1 MCAYIYKVYKHEY
14 IYIYM
19 GEMIKY
25 VGDGRSRYNRMVKL
39 LKPLVGETMH
49 IDKIRRKIIINIGTS
64 EKLIGDTLKFMIDT
78 GLIVERDHLI
88 FEVLMAELEE

>member
-1 MCAYIYKVYKHEY
+1 M
-14 IYIYM
+14 
-19 GEMIKY
+19 
-25 VGDGRSRYNRMVKL
+25 GDGRSRYNRMVNL
-39 LKPLVGETMH
+39 LRPLVGRKMH

-64 EKLIGDTLKFMIDT
+64 EKLIGDTLRFMIDT